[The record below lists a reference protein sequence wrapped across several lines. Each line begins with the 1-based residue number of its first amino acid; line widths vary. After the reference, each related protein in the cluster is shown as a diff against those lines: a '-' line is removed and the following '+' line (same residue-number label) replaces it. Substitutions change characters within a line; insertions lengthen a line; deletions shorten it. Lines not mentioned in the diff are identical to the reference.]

1 MSGHTW
7 VDCRYT
13 LAALFER
20 PVVIKPPEVVAAH
33 DFLLIGWILLF
44 LMSLPWLG
52 IGAISLAVGAL
63 LYVGYA
69 PAAVVAMLT
78 TGSSLIDG
86 WTAFFALTFAT
97 QPLSPLLIG
106 AGAVA
111 IFLILIGLVY
121 LTTVRRTS
129 TGNYEG
135 ARAASLFYGVIM
147 ILISLASFAAFFGY
161 VYAASAALLI
171 LPALFFLM
179 GYGKM
184 GEVIARYGP
193 MAVLSDASPI
203 ETASQVP
210 SGAAGPPMAMMAQP
224 AMPMMAAPAMGMGAV
239 AIPANSGGAF
249 PMPAPPP
256 SPQYQHLGGAVP
268 RVPLCP
274 TCGRELFYA
283 SNYKRWYCLVCESR
297 R

>member
-33 DFLLIGWILLF
+33 DFLLIGWILLL
-44 LMSLPWLG
+44 LMGMPWLLVVVD
-52 IGAISLAVGAL
+52 ALAVGILGYLA
-63 LYVGYA
+63 YA
-69 PAAVVAMLT
+69 PAAIVAMLNTPSTFVNDLTAYFAFAFNWT
-78 TGSSLIDG
+78 TTLVLG
-86 WTAFFALTFAT
+86 TAGL
-97 QPLSPLLIG
+97 
-106 AGAVA
+106 AV
-111 IFLILIGLVY
+111 FLIVITVIY
-121 LTTVRRTS
+121 FSTVRRTS

-161 VYAASAALLI
+161 IYAASAALLI

-210 SGAAGPPMAMMAQP
+210 SGAAVP

-239 AIPANSGGAF
+239 AIPAGSGGAF
-249 PMPAPPP
+249 PMPPPPP

>member
-7 VDCRYT
+7 IDCRYT
-13 LAALFER
+13 LAALFEN
-20 PVVIKPPEVVAAH
+20 PVVIKPPDVVAAH
-33 DFLLIGWILLF
+33 DFLLIGWILLL
-44 LMSLPWLG
+44 LMGLPWLLVVVD
-52 IGAISLAVGAL
+52 ALAVGILGYLA
-63 LYVGYA
+63 YA
-69 PAAVVAMLT
+69 PAVVIAMLNT
-78 TGSSLIDG
+78 PSSFVNDL
-86 WTAFFALTFAT
+86 TAYFALAFNWTT
-97 QPLSPLLIG
+97 TLLLG
-106 AGAVA
+106 AAGLAV
-111 IFLILIGLVY
+111 FLIVITVIY
-121 LTTVRRTS
+121 VSTVRRTS

-210 SGAAGPPMAMMAQP
+210 SGAAVP

-249 PMPAPPP
+249 AMPPPPP
-256 SPQYQHLGGAVP
+256 STQYQHLGGAVP
-268 RVPLCP
+268 
-274 TCGRELFYA
+274 
-283 SNYKRWYCLVCESR
+283 SLVV
-297 R
+297 

>member
-1 MSGHTW
+1 M
-7 VDCRYT
+7 
-13 LAALFER
+13 AALFER
-20 PVVIKPPEVVAAH
+20 PVVIKPPEVVATH
-33 DFLLIGWILLF
+33 DFLLIGWILLL
-44 LMSLPWLG
+44 LMGAPWLLV
-52 IGAISLAVGAL
+52 AADALAVGIL
-63 LYVGYA
+63 GYLSYA
-69 PAAVVAMLT
+69 PVVIIAMLT
-78 TGSSLIDG
+78 TPSSFVNDL
-86 WTAFFALTFAT
+86 TAYFALAFNWTT
-97 QPLSPLLIG
+97 TLVLG
-106 AGAVA
+106 VV
-111 IFLILIGLVY
+111 GLAVY
-121 LTTVRRTS
+121 LIVITVIYASTVRRTS

-135 ARAASLFYGVIM
+135 ARASSLFFGVIM
-147 ILISLASFAAFFGY
+147 ILTSLLSFAAFFGY

-210 SGAAGPPMAMMAQP
+210 SGAAVP

-239 AIPANSGGAF
+239 AIPAGSGGGF

-256 SPQYQHLGGAVP
+256 SSYYQHLGGAVP

-283 SNYKRWYCLVCESR
+283 SNYKRWYCLVCESHR
-297 R
+297 

>member
-33 DFLLIGWILLF
+33 DFLLIGWILLL
-44 LMSLPWLG
+44 LMGTPWLLV
-52 IGAISLAVGAL
+52 AADALAVGILGYLA
-63 LYVGYA
+63 YA
-69 PAAVVAMLT
+69 PAVIIAMLT
-78 TGSSLIDG
+78 TPSSFVNDL
-86 WTAFFALTFAT
+86 TAYFALAFNWTMTLA
-97 QPLSPLLIG
+97 LG
-106 AGAVA
+106 AAGLAV
-111 IFLILIGLVY
+111 FLIVILVIY
-121 LTTVRRTS
+121 ASTVRRTS

-193 MAVLSDASPI
+193 MAVLSDAAAI
-203 ETASQVP
+203 ETAPQIP
-210 SGAAGPPMAMMAQP
+210 SGAAVPPMS
-224 AMPMMAAPAMGMGAV
+224 MMAAPMMGMGAV
-239 AIPANSGGAF
+239 AVPGGVI

-256 SPQYQHLGGAVP
+256 SSHYQHLGGAVP
-268 RVPLCP
+268 RIPLCP

>member
-1 MSGHTW
+1 
-7 VDCRYT
+7 
-13 LAALFER
+13 LAGLFER
-20 PVVIKPPEVVAAH
+20 PVVIKPPEVVATH
-33 DFLLIGWILLF
+33 DFLLIGWILLL

-52 IGAISLAVGAL
+52 LGIISLTVGAL
-63 LYVGYA
+63 LYVGY
-69 PAAVVAMLT
+69 PAATVVAMLT
-78 TGSSLIDG
+78 TGSTLIDG
-86 WTAFFALTFAT
+86 WTAFFAFTFAT
-97 QPLSPLLIG
+97 TALSPILIG

-111 IFLILIGLVY
+111 VFLIFIGVIY

-147 ILISLASFAAFFGY
+147 ILLSLVSFAAFLGY
-161 VYAASAALLI
+161 AYAATATLLI

-210 SGAAGPPMAMMAQP
+210 GGAAVQ
-224 AMPMMAAPAMGMGAV
+224 AMPVMAAPAMGMGTV
-239 AIPANSGGAF
+239 AIPANPGGAF
-249 PMPAPPP
+249 PMPTQPT
-256 SPQYQHLGGAVP
+256 SYYQHLGGAVP
-268 RVPLCP
+268 RIPLCP

>member
-33 DFLLIGWILLF
+33 DFLLIGWILLL
-44 LMSLPWLG
+44 LMGLPWLLVVVD
-52 IGAISLAVGAL
+52 ALAVGILGYLA
-63 LYVGYA
+63 YA
-69 PAAVVAMLT
+69 PAVIIAMLT
-78 TGSSLIDG
+78 TPSSFVNDL
-86 WTAFFALTFAT
+86 TAYFALAFNWTMTLA
-97 QPLSPLLIG
+97 LG
-106 AGAVA
+106 AAGLAV
-111 IFLILIGLVY
+111 FLIVILVIY
-121 LTTVRRTS
+121 ASTVRRTS

-210 SGAAGPPMAMMAQP
+210 SGAAVP
-224 AMPMMAAPAMGMGAV
+224 AMQMMAAPAMGMGSV
-239 AIPANSGGAF
+239 TIPANSGGAF
-249 PMPAPPP
+249 AMPAPPP

>member
-1 MSGHTW
+1 
-7 VDCRYT
+7 

-20 PVVIKPPEVVAAH
+20 PVVIKPPEVVATH
-33 DFLLIGWILLF
+33 DFLLIGWILLL
-44 LMSLPWLG
+44 LMGAPWLLV
-52 IGAISLAVGAL
+52 AADALAVGIL
-63 LYVGYA
+63 GYLSYA
-69 PAAVVAMLT
+69 PVVIIAMLT
-78 TGSSLIDG
+78 TPSSFVNDL
-86 WTAFFALTFAT
+86 TAYFALAFNWTT
-97 QPLSPLLIG
+97 TLVLG
-106 AGAVA
+106 VV
-111 IFLILIGLVY
+111 GLAVY
-121 LTTVRRTS
+121 LIVITVIYASTVRRTS

-135 ARAASLFYGVIM
+135 ARASSLFFGVIM
-147 ILISLASFAAFFGY
+147 ILTSLLSFAAFFGY
-161 VYAASAALLI
+161 VYGASAALLI

-210 SGAAGPPMAMMAQP
+210 SGAAVP

-239 AIPANSGGAF
+239 AIPAGSGGGF

-256 SPQYQHLGGAVP
+256 SSYYQHLGGAVP

-283 SNYKRWYCLVCESR
+283 SNYKRWYCLVCESHR
-297 R
+297 

>member
-20 PVVIKPPEVVAAH
+20 PVVIKPPEVVATH
-33 DFLLIGWILLF
+33 DFLLIGWILLL
-44 LMSLPWLG
+44 LMGLPWLLVVVD
-52 IGAISLAVGAL
+52 ALAVGILGYLA
-63 LYVGYA
+63 YA
-69 PAAVVAMLT
+69 PAVIIAMLT
-78 TGSSLIDG
+78 TPSAFVNDL
-86 WTAFFALTFAT
+86 TAYFALAFNWTMTLA
-97 QPLSPLLIG
+97 LG
-106 AGAVA
+106 AAGLAV
-111 IFLILIGLVY
+111 FLIVILVIY
-121 LTTVRRTS
+121 ASTVRRTS

-210 SGAAGPPMAMMAQP
+210 SGAAGPAMQMMGAP
-224 AMPMMAAPAMGMGAV
+224 AMQMMAAPAMGMGAV

-256 SPQYQHLGGAVP
+256 SPQYQHLGGVVP

>member
-20 PVVIKPPEVVAAH
+20 PVVIKPPEVVATH
-33 DFLLIGWILLF
+33 DFLLIGWILLL
-44 LMSLPWLG
+44 LMGTPWLLVVVD
-52 IGAISLAVGAL
+52 ALAVGILGYLA
-63 LYVGYA
+63 YA
-69 PAAVVAMLT
+69 PLVIIAMLNT
-78 TGSSLIDG
+78 PSSFVNDL
-86 WTAFFALTFAT
+86 TAYFALAFNWTT
-97 QPLSPLLIG
+97 TLVLG
-106 AGAVA
+106 VAGLAV
-111 IFLILIGLVY
+111 FLIVITAIY
-121 LTTVRRTS
+121 ASTVRRTS

-135 ARAASLFYGVIM
+135 ARAASLFFGVIM
-147 ILISLASFAAFFGY
+147 ILSSLLSFAAFFGY
-161 VYAASAALLI
+161 VYGASAALLI

-193 MAVLSDASPI
+193 MAVLSDSSPI

-210 SGAAGPPMAMMAQP
+210 SGAAVP

-239 AIPANSGGAF
+239 AIPANSGGGI

-256 SPQYQHLGGAVP
+256 SSYYQHLGGAVP

-283 SNYKRWYCLVCESR
+283 SNYKRWYCLVCESHR
-297 R
+297 

>member
-20 PVVIKPPEVVAAH
+20 PVVIKPPEVVATH
-33 DFLLIGWILLF
+33 DFLLIGWILL
-44 LMSLPWLG
+44 LLVGAPWLLV
-52 IGAISLAVGAL
+52 AADALAVGIL
-63 LYVGYA
+63 GYLSYA
-69 PAAVVAMLT
+69 PVVVIAMLT
-78 TGSSLIDG
+78 TPSSFVNDL
-86 WTAFFALTFAT
+86 TAYFALAFNWTT
-97 QPLSPLLIG
+97 TLVLG
-106 AGAVA
+106 VV
-111 IFLILIGLVY
+111 GLAVY
-121 LTTVRRTS
+121 LIVITVIYASTVRRTS

-135 ARAASLFYGVIM
+135 ARAASLFFGVIM
-147 ILISLASFAAFFGY
+147 ILTSLLSFAAFFGY
-161 VYAASAALLI
+161 VYGASAALLI

-210 SGAAGPPMAMMAQP
+210 SGAAVP
-224 AMPMMAAPAMGMGAV
+224 AMQMMAAPAMGMGAV
-239 AIPANSGGAF
+239 AIPAGSGGGI

-256 SPQYQHLGGAVP
+256 SSYYQHLGGAVP

-283 SNYKRWYCLVCESR
+283 SNYKRWYCLVCESHR
-297 R
+297 

>member
-1 MSGHTW
+1 
-7 VDCRYT
+7 
-13 LAALFER
+13 LAGLFER

-33 DFLLIGWILLF
+33 DFLLIGWILLL
-44 LMSLPWLG
+44 LMSTPWLG
-52 IGAISLAVGAL
+52 LGIVSLVVGAL

-69 PAAVVAMLT
+69 AGVVVAMLH
-78 TGSSLIDG
+78 TGSLIIDG
-86 WTAFFALTFAT
+86 WTAYFAFTFAS
-97 QPLSPLLIG
+97 QPLTPILIG
-106 AGAVA
+106 AGAIAVFFILVGA
-111 IFLILIGLVY
+111 IY
-121 LTTVRRTS
+121 LSTVRRTS

-135 ARAASLFYGVIM
+135 VRAASLFFGAIM
-147 ILISLASFAAFFGY
+147 ILLSLASFAAFLGY
-161 VYAASAALLI
+161 AYAASAALLI

-193 MAVLSDASPI
+193 MAVLSDAAPI
-203 ETASQVP
+203 ETAPQVP
-210 SGAAGPPMAMMAQP
+210 SGAAVP
-224 AMPMMAAPAMGMGAV
+224 AMPMMAAPTMGMGAV
-239 AIPANSGGAF
+239 AVPASPGGAI
-249 PMPAPPP
+249 PMPPPP

-283 SNYKRWYCLVCESR
+283 TNYKRWYCLVCESR

>member
-1 MSGHTW
+1 M
-7 VDCRYT
+7 
-13 LAALFER
+13 AALFEK
-20 PVVIKPPEVVAAH
+20 PVVIKPPEVVATH
-33 DFLLIGWILLF
+33 DFLLIGWVLLL
-44 LMSLPWLG
+44 LMGVPWLVV
-52 IGAISLAVGAL
+52 AVDALAVGIL
-63 LYVGYA
+63 GYLGYL
-69 PAAVVAMLT
+69 PAAIIATLASPSAFIDALT
-78 TGSSLIDG
+78 AYLAIAFT
-86 WTAFFALTFAT
+86 WTAT
-97 QPLSPLLIG
+97 LILG
-106 AGAVA
+106 AAGLA
-111 IFLILIGLVY
+111 IYLILISVIY
-121 LTTVRRTS
+121 VTTVRRTS

-135 ARAASLFYGVIM
+135 ARAASLFYGVTL
-147 ILISLASFAAFFGY
+147 ILISLVSFGAFLGF

-210 SGAAGPPMAMMAQP
+210 SGAAGPAMQMMAAP
-224 AMPMMAAPAMGMGAV
+224 AMQMMAAPAMGMGAV
-239 AIPANSGGAF
+239 AIPAGSGGGI

-256 SPQYQHLGGAVP
+256 SSSYQHLGGVVP

>member
-1 MSGHTW
+1 M
-7 VDCRYT
+7 
-13 LAALFER
+13 AALFER

-33 DFLLIGWILLF
+33 DFLLIGWILLL
-44 LMSLPWLG
+44 LMGLPWLLVVVD
-52 IGAISLAVGAL
+52 ALAVGILGYLA
-63 LYVGYA
+63 YA
-69 PAAVVAMLT
+69 PAVIIAMLT
-78 TGSSLIDG
+78 TPSSFVNDL
-86 WTAFFALTFAT
+86 TAYFALAFNWTMT
-97 QPLSPLLIG
+97 LTLG
-106 AGAVA
+106 VAGLAV
-111 IFLILIGLVY
+111 FLIVILVIY
-121 LTTVRRTS
+121 FSTVRRTS

-210 SGAAGPPMAMMAQP
+210 SGAAGPAMPMMAQP

>member
-1 MSGHTW
+1 MGHTW

-13 LAALFER
+13 LAALFEK
-20 PVVIKPPEVVAAH
+20 PVVIKPPEVVATH
-33 DFLLIGWILLF
+33 DFLLIGWVLLL
-44 LMSLPWLG
+44 LMGVPWLVV
-52 IGAISLAVGAL
+52 AVDALAVGIL
-63 LYVGYA
+63 GYLGYL
-69 PAAVVAMLT
+69 PAAIIATLASPSAFIDALT
-78 TGSSLIDG
+78 AYLAIAFT
-86 WTAFFALTFAT
+86 WTAT
-97 QPLSPLLIG
+97 LILG
-106 AGAVA
+106 AAGLA
-111 IFLILIGLVY
+111 IYLILISVIY
-121 LTTVRRTS
+121 VTTVRRTS

-135 ARAASLFYGVIM
+135 ARAASLFYGVTL
-147 ILISLASFAAFFGY
+147 ILISLVSFGAFLGF

-193 MAVLSDASPI
+193 MAVLSDAAAI
-203 ETASQVP
+203 ETAPQIP
-210 SGAAGPPMAMMAQP
+210 SGAAVPPMS
-224 AMPMMAAPAMGMGAV
+224 MMAAPTMGMGAV
-239 AIPANSGGAF
+239 AVPGGVI

-256 SPQYQHLGGAVP
+256 SSHYQHLGGAVP
-268 RVPLCP
+268 RIPLCP